1 MSKSYRD
8 GIGSPVS
15 AIGSAGISSSTGSAG
30 GLSGTATGSNGLR
43 SMVGINDDRSKK
55 NGTRVLLKEKYNHE
69 ARAAAGK
76 TCKPVFV

>member
-1 MSKSYRD
+1 
-8 GIGSPVS
+8 VS

-30 GLSGTATGSNGLR
+30 TSSGTTTGSNGLR

-55 NGTRVLLKEKYNHE
+55 KGTKVLAIENLNYE

-76 TCKPVFV
+76 AGKPDFVQWTE